1 MWPSASTGS
10 PRSRPRVNVLFRRF
24 LYVVF
29 FVQVGLLL
37 IVLPW
42 WPAFW
47 EHNYFALAWP
57 PLRTFLTNNFVRGA
71 VSGLGVVNLFA
82 GFADLAYLFGARPPG
97 DSREVSLHDNTQ

>member
-1 MWPSASTGS
+1 M
-10 PRSRPRVNVLFRRF
+10 
-24 LYVVF
+24 F

-37 IVLPW
+37 VVMPW

-57 PLRTFLTNNFVRGA
+57 PLRTLLTNNFVRGA

-82 GFADLAYLFGARPPG
+82 GFADLAYLVGARPLE
-97 DSREVSLHDNTQ
+97 REVSLHDDTR

>member
-1 MWPSASTGS
+1 M
-10 PRSRPRVNVLFRRF
+10 
-24 LYVVF
+24 
-29 FVQVGLLL
+29 QVGLLL

-57 PLRTFLTNNFVRGA
+57 PLRSFLTNNFVRGA

-82 GFADLAYLFGARPPG
+82 GFADLAYFVTPRSDVP
-97 DSREVSLHDNTQ
+97 LHDDPR

>member
-1 MWPSASTGS
+1 M
-10 PRSRPRVNVLFRRF
+10 
-24 LYVVF
+24 
-29 FVQVGLLL
+29 
-37 IVLPW
+37 LPW

-82 GFADLAYLFGARPPG
+82 GFADLATLFAARDSSGPG
-97 DSREVSLHDNTQ
+97 ELTLHDRSGQGG